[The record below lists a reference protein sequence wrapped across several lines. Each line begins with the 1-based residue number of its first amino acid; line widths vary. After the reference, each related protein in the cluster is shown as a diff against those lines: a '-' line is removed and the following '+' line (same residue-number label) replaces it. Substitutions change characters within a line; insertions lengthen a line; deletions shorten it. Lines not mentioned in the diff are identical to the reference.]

1 MAAEQANPAEALRQQ
16 LSDWL
21 TPILSE
27 LEQAERERAW
37 PRIEQLCKQALQR
50 DGENWDLWRRL
61 ALSYEARS
69 DWPQAET
76 LWRHLTQR
84 FSSRPEPYLALA
96 DLQRRR
102 GAPDA
107 ARVVLEEAERRLGAS
122 PAVQQ
127 SLGAIDDPWALGR
140 GIPQL
145 AAGASAAELARA
157 LQLAQ
162 AHLDAGRFPEAEAV
176 LEQILQAKPLAGK
189 VHLSLAQLRWRRGE
203 LDALINQLQPLL
215 EDPQR
220 AAVLPEQVALSL
232 LLAEALISQQ
242 RWGEARSLLEP
253 LLPDPQRCQVP
264 GLLLASAQCAIGLG
278 NELSAQPLL
287 ERCLQLQPDLVDAEV
302 LLAELALRL
311 GDWSRAIA
319 GLTRA
324 LARHPQRADLAE
336 RLEQARNQE
345 LWWRG
350 EQALQQADW
359 PAATEAFRRLLER
372 EPGHRE
378 ALARLDL
385 LASLEPER
393 LVAAD
398 GEATVDGPLVDGPLA
413 LRLAEFEAY
422 LDRAEAQLKMLG
434 TLP

>member
-1 MAAEQANPAEALRQQ
+1 MAPEQANPADALRQQ

-21 TPILSE
+21 APILTE
-27 LEQAERERAW
+27 LEQAEQQRAW

-61 ALSYEARS
+61 ALSYEART
-69 DWPQAET
+69 DWVQAET

-107 ARVVLEEAERRLGAS
+107 ARVVLEQAERRLGAS
-122 PAVQQ
+122 PTVQH
-127 SLGAIDDPWALGR
+127 SLGVIDDPWALGR

-145 AAGASAAELARA
+145 GVGASAAELGQA

-189 VHLSLAQLRWRRGE
+189 VHLRLAQLRRRRGE
-203 LDALINQLQPLL
+203 LEPLITQLQPLL
-215 EDPQR
+215 ADSQR
-220 AAVLPEQVALSL
+220 AAALPERLELSL
-232 LLAEALISQQ
+232 LLAEALISKQ
-242 RWGEARSLLEP
+242 RWGEAHGLLE
-253 LLPDPQRCQVP
+253 LLVPDPQLCQVP
-264 GLLLASAQCAIGLG
+264 ALLLASAECAIGFG
-278 NELSAQPLL
+278 DELSAQPLL
-287 ERCLQLQPDLVDAEV
+287 ERCLQLQPDLIEAEV

-311 GDWSRAIA
+311 GDWGRAIA

-324 LARHPQRADLAE
+324 LARQPQRTDLAE

-359 PAATEAFRRLLER
+359 PAAAEAFRRLLAR
-372 EPGHRE
+372 DPSQSE

-385 LASLEPER
+385 LASLEPSR
-393 LVAAD
+393 LVTIEDKVIAA
-398 GEATVDGPLVDGPLA
+398 GPTAALA
-413 LRLAEFEAY
+413 QRLIEFEAC
-422 LDRAEAQLKMLG
+422 LNRAEAQLKMLG
-434 TLP
+434 TLA